1 MGQNVE
7 SNIEYSVYVRFLQCE
22 NIRMGSDE
30 IPHRTAPDPQKLAER
45 SPQPG
50 KTMGSPGT
58 LPLMGGHP

>member
-1 MGQNVE
+1 M
-7 SNIEYSVYVRFLQCE
+7 NIGRTVTGNWC
-22 NIRMGSDE
+22 DE
-30 IPHRTAPDPQKLAER
+30 IPHQTAPNHTGPPKLGEG

>member
-1 MGQNVE
+1 MVAYRYGHLGGE
-7 SNIEYSVYVRFLQCE
+7 LHTYTYFSLFFDGATKY
-22 NIRMGSDE
+22 
-30 IPHRTAPDPQKLAER
+30 RTKPQKLGEG